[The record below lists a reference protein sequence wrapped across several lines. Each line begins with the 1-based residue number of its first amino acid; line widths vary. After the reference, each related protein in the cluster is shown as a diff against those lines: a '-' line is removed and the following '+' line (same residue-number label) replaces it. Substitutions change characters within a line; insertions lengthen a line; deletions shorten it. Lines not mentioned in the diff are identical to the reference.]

1 MPFAPF
7 LTLVYLLLMAAAL
20 TACGDSPEPPRAS
33 TDKAPVWRTFVNA
46 DGSVTPIPARPQ
58 RILSTSVTV
67 TGTLLAIDVPVVASA
82 AAADG
87 RFFGQWQA
95 IARERQVARLW
106 SAGAPDLE
114 AVLTVAPD
122 LIVVSVSG
130 ADSVGHLLP
139 DLRAIAP
146 TILVDYG
153 NQSWQALASRLAQA
167 TGLERQTEQLIEAFN
182 QRLEA
187 AKARLVRPAGQVNII
202 SYNGPGMSNPVAT
215 ADGVH
220 GRLLTALGFEV
231 EEPDP
236 TWHSPG
242 MGDATDFVRA
252 QYEHLTRLTAPT
264 TFLTRVDDRG
274 VSDFLHDP
282 VLANLPSVRSGQVYG
297 LGVHSF
303 RIDYFSS
310 LEIIDGMLAR
320 FGR

>member
-1 MPFAPF
+1 M
-7 LTLVYLLLMAAAL
+7 
-20 TACGDSPEPPRAS
+20 
-33 TDKAPVWRTFVNA
+33 
-46 DGSVTPIPARPQ
+46 
-58 RILSTSVTV
+58 
-67 TGTLLAIDVPVVASA
+67 
-82 AAADG
+82 
-87 RFFGQWQA
+87 
-95 IARERQVARLW
+95 
-106 SAGAPDLE
+106 
-114 AVLTVAPD
+114 APD

-236 TWHSPG
+236 TWHSRVW
-242 MGDATDFVRA
+242 ATPRISCVPVRA
-252 QYEHLTRLTAPT
+252 PDPTDRPHHLP
-264 TFLTRVDDRG
+264 
-274 VSDFLHDP
+274 DP
-282 VLANLPSVRSGQVYG
+282 CR
-297 LGVHSF
+297 
-303 RIDYFSS
+303 
-310 LEIIDGMLAR
+310 
-320 FGR
+320 